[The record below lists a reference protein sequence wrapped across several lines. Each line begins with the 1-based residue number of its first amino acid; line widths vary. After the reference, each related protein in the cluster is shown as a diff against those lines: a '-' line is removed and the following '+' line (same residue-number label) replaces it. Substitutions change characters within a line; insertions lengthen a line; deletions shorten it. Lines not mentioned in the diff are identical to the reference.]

1 MQALWGKHDA
11 GEAIKGAVLGR
22 VTGHEYRDTYHRN
35 LQLIDWRLA
44 PPLPADFVFQHGAP
58 N

>member
-44 PPLPADFVFQHGAP
+44 PPLPADFVF
-58 N
+58 